1 MAKITELINDFSG
14 GIVKGYAS
22 SNLKNN
28 QLEEC
33 NNLIADGV
41 GKLSTVP
48 EIIDKSSNDFVADL
62 PSIKSKNIHAWS
74 TDMHLSILTP
84 RQTNVIVDPVITEIQ
99 EAKQA
104 RCIFFTT
111 NMRSDVQS
119 SFAII
124 DADNDM
130 PIDAHFYDGTIGGN
144 KDEDFVRN
152 QLTVEQLE
160 RRIHQWNTKTREDDG
175 SNIDNAIDEYNSDIC
190 EWNYMTHTQM
200 NAFQKEFPT
209 NHNNGTKFPISYD
222 VDALQARNLLID
234 DTFTGRY
241 DDVYLTAIVNTEPF
255 VNADT
260 ADDNKDYR
268 VLRFGIKFEYWGK
281 KNIVLTN
288 ITGAMTGITGWRG
301 NFQSESYGLYGI
313 NPDNPE
319 YPDESLS
326 FMQANE
332 RLQATM
338 ENHIP
343 ISDGYMINH
352 IGNDDW
358 EENEDALTMHWSNP
372 PDEFTSFG
380 AFSRWS
386 YELPLV
392 PTNQNVNYQ
401 LNITFWQDS
410 AHTTEVSVV
419 ASFEHEIGQSAQDV
433 RNGLFS
439 AIDAQID
446 NSSSLSP
453 FKISW
458 YDDGNKIIFEQDA
471 NTPTPFGI
479 KSAVATQTV
488 RQQNVELQT
497 GQAFDNL
504 LAVAGEDAQVA
515 VYRVDADE
523 WNDWNI
529 DLRDDESQAQNTA
542 LSFSDAEGYLR
553 VSDKNFYINHRP
565 KWFGYLN
572 LNNHA
577 YVDNQF
583 NVDDNGD
590 PQGGFYE
597 DNAMPTPYTG
607 IHDSG
612 NLEGQWLHTIYET
625 YSNFKYEEE
634 NPSEVIID
642 FPQHGEYSPHQH
654 GIKVFAQWID
664 GKQQNGSD
672 LSGFDLMDGSFGK
685 AEIVEVWW
693 NYVYAGGAISQPQ
706 KFKRYK
712 NSGDEVEIKEFS
724 MTPQVDDTE
733 KCALGIGFALGR
745 NLVSGDGSTGLINP
759 RLKGIEIWGRFT
771 DFDANNLLQLA
782 EIDLAKGW
790 RSEATGDWKP
800 LHDHQYVDGDGVS
813 HPNAWFSQ
821 SDDTHSLAETLIYTT
836 PPAISFFHK
845 YGIRHDIPIG
855 FGNLGS
861 GWKTSCVFNRR
872 AYYGNVRLQNMD
884 NILTYY
890 PDGIVKSAV
899 GMYDTVSV
907 DNLIEATINDGDEI
921 TCLIVAGNK
930 LLQFKKRSLTI
941 MGVKI
946 LENGQSREV
955 IERTIDHVGVEGDNQ
970 ICKTPYGILWVSRSG
985 IFTYDGQKLEKLTE
999 NQQGSTISKTVWE
1012 NFYNERTHVGYDAYW
1027 NQVHICQDVINNPKT
1042 LIYSFNTKAFTETDK
1057 MYSSDQKTGF
1067 VNDSSG
1073 HLLWAQIGTGSNSST
1088 GNSNNRPSFKD
1099 RNTVATAHEAPIQ
1112 QQNQDTNLA

>member
-1 MAKITELINDFSG
+1 MAKITELISDFSG

-48 EIIDKSSNDFVADL
+48 EIQDKSSNDFVADL

-84 RQTNVIVDPVITEIQ
+84 RETNVIVDPVITEIQ
-99 EAKQA
+99 APKKAK
-104 RCIFFTT
+104 CIFFTT
-111 NMRSDVQS
+111 NMKANVQG
-119 SFAII
+119 SFYIK
-124 DADNDM
+124 DADNEM
-130 PIDAHFYDGTIGGN
+130 PIDAIFYDGTIGSG
-144 KDEDFVRN
+144 KSEDFVRD

-175 SNIDNAIDEYNSDIC
+175 SDFDNVFDNYNDTIC
-190 EWNYMTHTQM
+190 EWNYMTHSQM
-200 NAFQKEFPT
+200 NAFQKTFPSQ
-209 NHNNGTKFPISYD
+209 HDNGTKFPISYD
-222 VDALQARNLLID
+222 VNAQQARNLLVD

-241 DDVYLTAIVNTEPF
+241 SDVYLTAIQDTEPF
-255 VNADT
+255 VNTDT
-260 ADDNKDYR
+260 GGSAR
-268 VLRFGIKFEYWGK
+268 VLRFGIAFEYWGR
-281 KNIVLTN
+281 KNISLHN
-288 ITGAMTGITGWRG
+288 MSGSMSGIVGWRG
-301 NFQSESYGLYGI
+301 NFPGESYGGFGVDA
-313 NPDNPE
+313 NNPE
-319 YPDESLS
+319 LADEYIS
-326 FMQANE
+326 FYQANVG
-332 RLQATM
+332 LQATM
-338 ENHIP
+338 ENYIP
-343 ISDGYMINH
+343 ISDGYMVNH
-352 IGNDDW
+352 EGNDDW
-358 EENEDALTMHWSNP
+358 DVNEEDLTMHWSNP
-372 PDEFTSFG
+372 PDEYVEFG
-380 AFSRWS
+380 AFSKWS

-410 AHTTEVSVV
+410 AHTTETSVV
-419 ASFEHEIGQSAQDV
+419 ASFEHEIGQYAQDV

-439 AIDAQID
+439 AIDAQINNND
-446 NSSSLSP
+446 NLAP

-458 YDDGNKIIFEQDA
+458 YDDGTKVIFEQDA

-529 DLRDDESQAQNTA
+529 DLRDDTTQNQNTA

-583 NVDDNGD
+583 NVDDDGD

-597 DNAMPTPYTG
+597 DNAMPTPYTA

-612 NLEGQWLHTIYET
+612 NLKGQWTHTIYET
-625 YSNFKYEEE
+625 YSNFKYEEDK
-634 NPSEVIID
+634 PSEVTID
-642 FPQHGEYSPHQH
+642 FPQHGQYSPHQH
-654 GIKVFAQWID
+654 GIKIFAQWID
-664 GKQQNGSD
+664 GKSDSGSD
-672 LSGFDLMDGSFGK
+672 LSGHDLMDGSFGNQ
-685 AEIVEVWW
+685 EILEIWW

-706 KFKRYK
+706 KFKRYEGTG
-712 NSGDEVEIKEFS
+712 NDTVIKEFS
-724 MTPQVDDTE
+724 MTPQLGENE
-733 KCALGIGFALGR
+733 KCALGVGFALGR

-771 DFDANNLLQLA
+771 DFDSNNLLQLA

-800 LHDHQYVDGDGVS
+800 LHDHQYVDDNDVS

-821 SDDTHSLAETLIYTT
+821 SDDTHSLSETLIYTT

-845 YGIRHDIPIG
+845 YGIRHDVPIG

-955 IERTIDHVGVEGDNQ
+955 IERTIDHVGVDSDNQ

-999 NQQGSTISKTVWE
+999 NQQGSTISKQVWE

-1042 LIYSFNTKAFTETDK
+1042 LIYSFNTRAFTETDK

-1073 HLLWAQIGTGSNSST
+1073 HLLWAQIGTGSSSST
-1088 GNSNNRPSFKD
+1088 GDSNNRPSFKD
-1099 RNTVATAHEAPIQ
+1099 RNNRQNAYDAPEDTQ
-1112 QQNQDTNLA
+1112 QQNADIA